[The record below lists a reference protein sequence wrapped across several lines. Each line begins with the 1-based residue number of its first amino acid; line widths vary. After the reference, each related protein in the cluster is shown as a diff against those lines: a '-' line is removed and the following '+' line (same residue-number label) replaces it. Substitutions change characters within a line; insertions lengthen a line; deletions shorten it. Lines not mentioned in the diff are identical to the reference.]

1 MVGRSLIIFL
11 LGWSLF
17 VNAEEM
23 NPTLALKQLVEGNN
37 RYKQEKLLHPNRSKE
52 ARLCSANGQNPFAII
67 LGCSDSRV
75 SPEIIFDQGIGDLFV
90 VRVAGNVVGDI
101 ELDSIEYSALYL
113 KSSIIMVLGHQ
124 NCGAVQAV
132 INGQTQDIEAVA
144 SLIAPSLELARTQK
158 GSLIEN
164 TVKDNVLYVVDK
176 LKKTPL
182 LAKLIQEKKIDIVGG
197 YYDFESGAV
206 ELVTKMPSN

>member
-1 MVGRSLIIFL
+1 MLIRPIFL
-11 LGWSLF
+11 IFIGWMF
-17 VNAEEM
+17 VTHADEM
-23 NPTLALKQLVEGNN
+23 NPTQALRQLVEGNN

-52 ARLCSANGQNPFAII
+52 ARICSAKGQNPFAII

-90 VRVAGNVVGDI
+90 VRVAGNVVGPI

-124 NCGAVQAV
+124 NCGAIQAV

-144 SLIAPSLELARTQK
+144 SLIAPSLELARTQE

-164 TVKDNVLYVVDK
+164 TVKDNVLYVVDILRK
-176 LKKTPL
+176 SPT
-182 LAKLIQEKKIDIVGG
+182 LAKLIEEKKIDIVGG
-197 YYDFESGAV
+197 YYDFETGSV
-206 ELVTKMPSN
+206 DLVNN